1 MDGYTRMS
9 AAVLMPAALLLSA
22 ALLLP
27 AGSLTDRLGARRTF
41 GVAPTGK

>member
-9 AAVLMPAALLLSA
+9 AAVLMPA